1 MPISKTRPRASAST
15 RLPGSRAATL
25 RERPGRRQRAG
36 DDRLGGVGGKGSA
49 PAPAGDVAAA
59 GPGRDWGRW
68 LALWAAA
75 FAGSLLH
82 VSLLVWVAA
91 RVAGGPVTYLVLGL
105 PALILLVV
113 APKPTLRH
121 GYRWVAVWALTYTSV
136 VSTPT
141 LLICQAWV
149 LRRAWIESG
158 RTLRLRP
165 ALTGGRIG
173 SSLPG
178 RDARVAR

>member
-1 MPISKTRPRASAST
+1 MPISKTHPRASAPT
-15 RLPGSRAATL
+15 RLSGSRTATPQ
-25 RERPGRRQRAG
+25 ERPGRRQRTG
-36 DDRLGGVGGKGSA
+36 GDRLGGAGGKGSA
-49 PAPAGDVAAA
+49 PAPTSDVATA

-68 LALWAAA
+68 LAVWAAA
-75 FAGSLLH
+75 PAVSLLH

-91 RVAGGPVTYLVLGL
+91 RVAGGPVTYLVLVL
-105 PALILLVV
+105 PALILLGV

-141 LLICQAWV
+141 LLICQVWV

-165 ALTGGRIG
+165 AGGRIG
-173 SSLPG
+173 ASLPG
-178 RDARVAR
+178 RDARPAR